1 MIRLGAIAQL
11 GERLHG
17 MQEVEGSSPSSS
29 IKLVGARA
37 ASVPIDPG
45 GPAMAKSIPD
55 DYPRLTPYL
64 IVDDAS
70 AAIDFYSAVLGASE
84 RMRMAGPDGRVGHAE
99 LDIGDS
105 MIMLADEHPDM
116 GVRGPRTVGGTPV
129 TLHVYVEDVDD
140 VFERAVRAGAKV
152 LRQLE
157 NKFYGDRSG
166 QFEDPFGHH
175 WDVASHIEDVPPE
188 EMAKRA
194 AAAMTG
200 G

>member
-1 MIRLGAIAQL
+1 
-11 GERLHG
+11 
-17 MQEVEGSSPSSS
+17 
-29 IKLVGARA
+29 
-37 ASVPIDPG
+37 
-45 GPAMAKSIPD
+45 MAKSIPD

-70 AAIDFYSAVLGASE
+70 AAIDFYSSVLGASE
-84 RMRMAGPDGRVGHAE
+84 RLRMAGPDGGVGHAE
-99 LDIGDS
+99 LDIGGS

-116 GVRGPRTVGGTPV
+116 GARGPRTIGGTPV

-140 VFERAVRAGAKV
+140 VFERAVKAGASA
-152 LRQLE
+152 LRPLE

-166 QFEDPFGHH
+166 QFEDPFGHR
-175 WDVASHIEDVPPE
+175 WDIASHVEDVPPE

-194 AAAMTG
+194 EAAMNG